1 MISEYV
7 ISTFVQPNLFAMT
20 LKSKPKVLKLILKK
34 TPSGINGFD
43 EITDGGLPKNRPTII
58 CGNTGSGKTV
68 ISMEFLVKGA
78 LKYNEPGVFMSFEET
93 REELAT
99 NMESLHFDL
108 DSLIKKRKIYIEYLE
123 IDKSQNIEAGRYDLE
138 GLFVRLQNAITS
150 IGAKRVVLDSLDALF
165 YGLNN
170 NAIRPEIKR
179 LFKWL
184 KEKEVTAII
193 TSESDNGFST
203 KNGLEQYVADCVIAL
218 DNRTVNQ
225 TTTRRIKIVKMRGS
239 VHGINEYPF
248 NIDMNGISVLPL
260 ISQLANQSLSTVRI
274 SSGVKDLDGMLDGK
288 GFFEGSSILVSGSA
302 GTGKTSIAIS
312 LINATCIKKIRGLYC
327 AFEESFSQITRNMLS
342 IGLDI
347 EPYIKSGVLK
357 MYSSRPTIQNLEL
370 HLIAIQKIIEEFDPK
385 IIVLDPITNLIAEG
399 INTEIRQML
408 AHFVDFLKSKNIT
421 VLFTAAI
428 TLETVKSNPSDEGI
442 SAMVDTWILVRD
454 IETNSERNRGIYIL
468 KSRGMNH
475 STQVREFV
483 ITDNGLS
490 LLPIYISAGGILT
503 GSAKLE
509 HTLQKEEQNKLFKN
523 EIKTRNSEIERKR
536 KMMEENIA
544 LLKTNFESEVAILN
558 EIEIEGDLLAESK
571 EKDKLEITE
580 LRNKIRSSSEKSK
593 SRNK

>member
-327 AFEESFSQITRNMLS
+327 AFEESSSQITRNMLS

>member
-203 KNGLEQYVADCVIAL
+203 KNRLEQYVADCVIAL

-327 AFEESFSQITRNMLS
+327 AFEESSSQITRNMLS